1 MSKTYEEEQAAQQ
14 RYFDEQDRFD
24 PIQHELDME
33 AAKITGVQIEIKY
46 KLPPQKKHRPAHN
59 TPLPEKTR
67 AYNLAMW
74 VLRKNVK
81 K

>member
-1 MSKTYEEEQAAQQ
+1 MSRPYEEEQRLQQ
-14 RYFDEQDRFD
+14 EYFDAIDRFD

-33 AAKITGVQIEIKY
+33 AARLTRTPARQVTCTEKI
-46 KLPPQKKHRPAHN
+46 RPAHN

-74 VLRKNVK
+74 VLRKSVK

>member
-14 RYFDEQDRFD
+14 RYFDGQDRFD

-33 AAKITGVQIEIKY
+33 AAKIKGVQIEIKY
-46 KLPPQKKHRPAHN
+46 QLPPLQKHRPAHN

-74 VLRKNVK
+74 VLRKSK